1 MRTHVINLLILAIT
15 TTAMIFLYGR
25 MDYTSKQFEGWDLH
39 DYRKM
44 AAASPHLATDVS
56 RPFGYRIG
64 GPYLVGL
71 VPQPIDTTFYLFA
84 IVASYAVVGLF
95 YGFLSFVG
103 LSPPIAAIS
112 TFLFTTN
119 KYFFGLTVW
128 DYFQIN
134 NLLCQSLIV
143 VMFWAMLSDRWKTFA
158 AALFVAAFIREV
170 SMMLIPVA
178 ALRLWEQNELR
189 RRLPQFVLLVLP
201 AVIVFVLLRVFIPTV
216 GGDTLV
222 DAIKKNV
229 PLQLT
234 FESMFRWLVN
244 SFAPLTL
251 VPLVFFDSTI
261 QFFRERKFALLF
273 LLLVST
279 SLCFGTDTELLMA
292 PTFIVFYWLIG
303 TILQEY
309 RWDRISLG
317 LVIVA
322 CAAASMHHTIARFPL
337 PTKQATMIVSVGAL
351 LLVTF
356 VAVIRAHPRQ
366 TFGSVGLMPGDYY
379 FAPKQYTIPSLPAIT
394 NRPEAAAGLARN
406 DPPASYSQTFSPVFK
421 FRP

>member
-1 MRTHVINLLILAIT
+1 MRTHVINLLILAAT

-44 AAASPHLATDVS
+44 ADASPHLATDVS

-103 LSPPIAAIS
+103 LPPPIAAIS
-112 TFLFTTN
+112 TYLFTTN

-170 SMMLIPVA
+170 SMMLVPVA
-178 ALRLWEQNELR
+178 AVYLWEKGDWR
-189 RRLPQFVLLVLP
+189 RRWLQLVPLVLP
-201 AVIVFVLLRVFIPTV
+201 AVIVFFALRAFVPTA
-216 GGDTLV
+216 GGDTLL

-229 PLQLT
+229 PLQMSL
-234 FESMFRWLVN
+234 ESMFRWLVN

-251 VPLVFFDSTI
+251 VPFVFFDVTFR
-261 QFFRERKFALLF
+261 FFRQRKFALLF
-273 LLLVST
+273 LLLVSS

-292 PTFIVFYWLIG
+292 PTFIVFFWLIG
-303 TILQEY
+303 DILQQY
-309 RWDRISLG
+309 RWDSISLSVMI
-317 LVIVA
+317 LA
-322 CAAASMHHTIARFPL
+322 CAAASMHHSIARFPL
-337 PTKQATMIVSVGAL
+337 PTKQTTMVVSVFAL
-351 LLVTF
+351 LVVTA
-356 VAVIRAHPRQ
+356 VAVVVRFR
-366 TFGSVGLMPGDYY
+366 GDKRS
-379 FAPKQYTIPSLPAIT
+379 AQVA
-394 NRPEAAAGLARN
+394 
-406 DPPASYSQTFSPVFK
+406 
-421 FRP
+421 